1 MSIAEILSGRAEE
14 FALPGDFR
22 TVGEPALLVTNET
35 TPADFFTDVRSAFAP
50 DGYVYGPGC
59 GNILAM
65 VEAFPGTPRGLV
77 LVDVDP
83 AVVWAGKIVVAGL
96 SRHDTAE
103 GFVGEVFCG
112 GPEALERIQEEVL
125 AAEASA
131 VLVRQM
137 RSQRERL
144 RKSFAVLTAGFSLG
158 PADAGRL
165 LAEWASYYPPQ
176 GTIVPVRTFVARNY
190 AKLRDLARRGDIAVL
205 PGSIFDPRLIAAVAA
220 LPGFAGA
227 RNLLYL
233 SNVTDHV
240 LRRALLAHA
249 RSKLRLHAGGDGAG
263 RELRSTEEFLDFLN
277 GEQVGQLRALT
288 DAGRETVFVESSTL
302 GGLVLTSH
310 TDFPVYAAGD
320 FNLDFNLDRL
330 IVHFFEALTGWSR
343 QGKGEGPAWNR
354 ARRLRALLLGLY
366 SAAVRGAA
374 DRARE
379 TFGILEAELAH
390 RDLLDAPG
398 SEGADAAFAAFW
410 VAELA
415 HALLMVRRSPVAGDL
430 VFELEAMQD
439 RLDAAAAG
447 LLARRDEVAAVAAG
461 RPAHLLLAAQAF
473 TLSGHAEAGRSFL
486 ADALAL
492 QAADGLFAE
501 GEAAGAAVHAEAL
514 LRLVLGS
521 LHTPDEALGRAL
533 TGATVRMLRF
543 IRPNGELELG
553 AAPAGGGYAAYLGD
567 PETVSENVRLGL
579 LLYGVSAQEGSPIEA
594 ALQVD
599 YQLRHRNAAAT
610 PDADVLMGD
619 LG

>member
-14 FALPGDFR
+14 LALPGDFR

-35 TPADFFTDVRSAFAP
+35 TPADFFTDIRSAFAP

-83 AVVWAGKIVVAGL
+83 AVVWAGKILVAGL
-96 SRHDTAE
+96 SRHADAE
-103 GFVGEVFCG
+103 SFVGELFCG

-125 AAEASA
+125 AAEGSA
-131 VLVRQM
+131 LLVRQM
-137 RSQRERL
+137 RSQQERL
-144 RKSFAVLTAGFSLG
+144 RKSFAVLTAGFSCR

-220 LPGFAGA
+220 LPGFAGG

-233 SNVTDHV
+233 SNVADHV

-277 GEQVGQLRALT
+277 GEQVGHLRALT
-288 DAGRETVFVESSTL
+288 DAGRETLFVESSTL
-302 GGLVLTSH
+302 GQLVLTSH
-310 TDFPVYAAGD
+310 TDFPVYTAAD

-330 IVHFFEALTGWSR
+330 IIHFFEALTGWSR
-343 QGKGEGPAWNR
+343 EGRGDGPAWSR

-366 SAAVRGAA
+366 SAAVRGAV

-390 RDLLDAPG
+390 RDLLEE
-398 SEGADAAFAAFW
+398 EGAGAAFAAFW

-415 HALLMVRRSPVAGDL
+415 HALLMVRRSAMAPDL
-430 VFELEAMQD
+430 AFELEAMQD
-439 RLDAAAAG
+439 RLAAASAG
-447 LLARRDEVAAVAAG
+447 LLARRDDLAGSGAG

-473 TLSGHAEAGRSFL
+473 TLSGHAQAGQSFL

-492 QAADGLFAE
+492 QASDGLFAGEE
-501 GEAAGAAVHAEAL
+501 GAGAAVHAEAL
-514 LRLVLGS
+514 LRLVVCS
-521 LHTPDEALGRAL
+521 LHAPDEALGRAL
-533 TGATVRMLRF
+533 TRATVRMLRF
-543 IRPNGELELG
+543 IRSNGELELG
-553 AAPAGGGYAAYLGD
+553 AAPAGGGYAAYLSD
-567 PETVSENVRLGL
+567 PETVSENVRLAL
-579 LLYGVSAQEGSPIEA
+579 LLYGVSAQEGSPVEA

-599 YQLRHRNAAAT
+599 YHLRHRNAAAT
-610 PDADVLMGD
+610 PDADVLLGD